1 MSSQAYYLNSQ
12 KRRVLA
18 KEFFSLSR
26 YNTVVARRIIL
37 TLKNVK
43 QLYQC
48 SSIKFSKVEN
58 IFSEAY
64 YLNS

>member
-1 MSSQAYYLNSQ
+1 MSSQAYYLNSK

-37 TLKNVK
+37 TLKSVK
-43 QLYQC
+43 QLYPC
-48 SSIKFSKVEN
+48 SWIKFSKVEN